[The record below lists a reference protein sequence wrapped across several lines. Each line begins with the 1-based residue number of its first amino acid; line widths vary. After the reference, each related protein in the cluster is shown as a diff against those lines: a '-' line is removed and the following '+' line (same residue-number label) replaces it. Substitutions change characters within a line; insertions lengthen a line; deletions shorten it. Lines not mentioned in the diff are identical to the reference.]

1 MEGKRLTIAAEVDKE
16 RLMTH
21 ELHKLRAQKYEE
33 LAASCTSTSAL
44 KDLSRIMGI
53 TGSSPLFRLLPY
65 VDRADVF
72 CLPVYHTAILGVGK
86 AYLRLLV
93 DGPHPLQIASAARN
107 KLDKLSCSPD
117 TWILTLDF
125 GRRPEPLRKIKCFQI
140 EQGMRFIEFYSC
152 FLFNPAVVGVQALA
166 DEAKTAWGC
175 LRRYIVY
182 ITREVDADNPRFP
195 TSLLAAQKE
204 LLQFAKFVQRA
215 SVESCPCAFSACP
228 THLRWHG

>member
-1 MEGKRLTIAAEVDKE
+1 MQGKRLIITAEVDKE
-16 RLMTH
+16 RLVTH

-33 LAASCTSTSAL
+33 LAASCTSNSAP
-44 KDLSRIMGI
+44 KDLFRVTGI
-53 TGSSPLFRLLPY
+53 TGSSPLFNLLPY

-93 DGPHPLQIASAARN
+93 NGPHRLHISSAARN
-107 KLDKLSCSPD
+107 KLDNLACSPD

-140 EQGMRFIEFYSC
+140 EQCMRFIEFYSC
-152 FLFNPAVVGVQALA
+152 FIFNPAVVGVQALG

-215 SVESCPCAFSACP
+215 SVQCLSCAFSACP
-228 THLRWHG
+228 THMRWHA